1 MENFARSAQ
10 PPAALANKSGAAGG
24 ETGLRVQNNFFI
36 CDFEED
42 NGSIILAR
50 FARCESV
57 SSWLLAEYLI
67 VYIFAIFH
75 GEEKS
80 LQIFAVYAVSITLL
94 LGGLPASSRKEEIA
108 QRVFLQKDIKERKS
122 NVQCSKG
129 GSLLEV

>member
-1 MENFARSAQ
+1 M
-10 PPAALANKSGAAGG
+10 
-24 ETGLRVQNNFFI
+24 
-36 CDFEED
+36 
-42 NGSIILAR
+42 
-50 FARCESV
+50 
-57 SSWLLAEYLI
+57 LAEYLI

-94 LGGLPASSRKEEIA
+94 LGGSPASSRKEEIA

-129 GSLLEV
+129 GSLLDDVVAISIDVEQFMHVVLLLSDFFSRGENLLKVKGKKKTKGGSPSHY